1 VNRETSR
8 EFASLAI
15 ESLKRGAELIDRGP
29 KTPGEWAELANT
41 PALSEREREVIL
53 RRLAGHLLAHGLDPE
68 LVLRLM
74 EAYDTACN
82 WPSLGLDRVAELVGW
97 VVERET
103 EKLRG
108 GRS

>member
-1 VNRETSR
+1 MTVRAQAA
-8 EFASLAI
+8 FARLAI
-15 ESLKRGAELIDRGP
+15 ETLERGGELIKRGPR
-29 KTPGEWAELANT
+29 TPEEWSELANT
-41 PALSEREREVIL
+41 PALSERERELIM

-68 LVLRLM
+68 LVLRLL

-108 GRS
+108 ERS